1 MKIAFNQATTLK
13 SSTLYDDLRFC
24 EENGYDFIEIRIDK
38 LKEYLIDHSVED
50 LKNFFQNSH
59 IKPLS
64 FNAIEFFTFQPDT
77 TFNLMKEDVRLV
89 ESVGKEIGCDL
100 VVVVPTFDIGDVTWS
115 QIKEETNKRLNEFL
129 TLTEASNFRFALEF
143 VGYPHCSIN
152 TLDGTFEIVK
162 EANNNRVG
170 LVVDCFHLYAMNS
183 NISLLNEISKEQ
195 IFLFHID
202 DAEDIPAGVIRDHQR
217 VWTGDGVIDLDRI
230 IKLVQATGFDGPA
243 SIELFRP
250 EYWNM
255 KPEECIKEGKAKT
268 ELVLKTLQIEVKN

>member
-1 MKIAFNQATTLK
+1 MKIAFNQATTLE
-13 SSTLYDDLRFC
+13 SSTLYDDLRYC

-38 LKEYLIDHSVED
+38 LKEYLIEHTVEE
-50 LKNFFQNSH
+50 LKQFFQNSH

-64 FNAIEFFTFQPDT
+64 FNAIEFFIFQPNT

-89 ESVGKEIGCDL
+89 EAVGKEIGCDL
-100 VVVVPTFDIGDVTWS
+100 VVVVPTFDIGDITWS
-115 QIKEETNKRLNEFL
+115 AIKEETSKRLYECL
-129 TLTEASNFRFALEF
+129 TLTEASHFRFALEF

-152 TLDGTFEIVK
+152 TLDGAYEIVK
-162 EANNNRVG
+162 EVNNSRVG

-183 NISLLNEISKEQ
+183 NLSLLGEIANEE

-217 VWTGDGVIDLDRI
+217 VWPGDGVIDLERI
-230 IKLVQATGFDGPA
+230 IKLLQATGFDGPA

-250 EYWNM
+250 EYWELEPN
-255 KPEECIKEGKAKT
+255 ECIKVGKEKT
-268 ELVLKTLQIEVKN
+268 ELVFSRLQLKA